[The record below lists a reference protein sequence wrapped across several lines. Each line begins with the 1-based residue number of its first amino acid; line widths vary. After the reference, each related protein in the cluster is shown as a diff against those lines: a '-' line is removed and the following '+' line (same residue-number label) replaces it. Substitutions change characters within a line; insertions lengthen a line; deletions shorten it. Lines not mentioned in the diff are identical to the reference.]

1 MKKHAAWALALLAA
15 LVLGSAAADTI
26 TPMPP
31 TLDTDSL
38 ACQAVMAALTDADP
52 AGRTMTFALYEPE
65 VFAGEDIR
73 ALQPGDVLLSGGRE
87 IAVTSVDITSW
98 GEVFLNEGTDA
109 WYETLPWLE
118 QDDSGNYRTVLYGSL
133 PGWTPFG
140 QMTFTL
146 PDTLLLLDGIDP
158 ATGVALELPTVHTA
172 DQWLAMI
179 AEEAESEGVGFSI
192 ENLYL
197 IFDENGVPAVACRYH
212 VPWQ

>member
-1 MKKHAAWALALLAA
+1 MKKPAAWILALLAV
-15 LVLGSAAADTI
+15 LTLGSAAADTV

-31 TLDTDSL
+31 TLSTDSL
-38 ACQAVMAALTDADP
+38 ACQAVMAVLTDADP
-52 AGRTMTFALYEPE
+52 AARTVTLALYEPE
-65 VFAGEDIR
+65 VFAAEDIL

-98 GEVFLNEGTDA
+98 GEVSLNEGTDA

-146 PDTLLLLDGIDP
+146 PDTLLLLDSIDP
-158 ATGVALELPTVHTA
+158 ATGEALELPTVHPA
-172 DQWLAMI
+172 QKWLAMI
-179 AEEAESEGVGFSI
+179 AAEAENEGVGFSI
-192 ENLYL
+192 ENMYL
-197 IFDENGVPAVACRYH
+197 VFDENGVPAVAYRYY

>member
-52 AGRTMTFALYEPE
+52 AGRTVTFALYEPE

-179 AEEAESEGVGFSI
+179 AEEAESEGVGFSM
-192 ENLYL
+192 ENMYL
-197 IFDENGVPAVACRYH
+197 VFDENGVPAVACRYY

>member
-1 MKKHAAWALALLAA
+1 MKKPAAWILALLAA
-15 LVLGSAAADTI
+15 LVLGSAAAGTI

-38 ACQAVMAALTDADP
+38 ACQAVMAVLTDADP
-52 AGRTMTFALYEPE
+52 AGRTVTFALYEPE
-65 VFAGEDIR
+65 VFAGEDIL

-87 IAVTSVDITSW
+87 IAVASVDITPW

-146 PDTLLLLDGIDP
+146 PDTLLLDGIDP
-158 ATGVALELPTVHTA
+158 ATGEALELPTVHTA

-179 AEEAESEGVGFSI
+179 AEEAESEGVGFSM
-192 ENLYL
+192 ENMYL
-197 IFDENGVPAVACRYH
+197 VFDENGAPAVACRYH

>member
-1 MKKHAAWALALLAA
+1 MKKPAAWILALLAA

-38 ACQAVMAALTDADP
+38 ACQAVMAVLTDADP
-52 AGRTMTFALYEPE
+52 AGRTVTFALYEPE

-87 IAVTSVDITSW
+87 IAVASVDITSW

-133 PGWTPFG
+133 PGWRAFG

-146 PDTLLLLDGIDP
+146 PDTLLLDGIDP
-158 ATGVALELPTVHTA
+158 ATGEALELPTVHTA

-179 AEEAESEGVGFSI
+179 AEEAESEGVGFSM
-192 ENLYL
+192 ENMYL
-197 IFDENGVPAVACRYH
+197 VFDENGAPAVACRYH

>member
-38 ACQAVMAALTDADP
+38 ACQAVMAVLTDADP
-52 AGRTMTFALYEPE
+52 AARTVTLALYEPE
-65 VFAGEDIR
+65 VFAAEDIL

-98 GEVFLNEGTDA
+98 GEVSLNEGTDA

-118 QDDSGNYRTVLYGSL
+118 QDDSGNYRTVCYGSL

-158 ATGVALELPTVHTA
+158 ATGEALELPTVHTA

-197 IFDENGVPAVACRYH
+197 IFDENGVPAVAYRYY

>member
-38 ACQAVMAALTDADP
+38 ACQAVMAVLTDADP
-52 AGRTMTFALYEPE
+52 AARTVTLALYEPE
-65 VFAGEDIR
+65 VFAAEDIL

-98 GEVFLNEGTDA
+98 GEVSLNEGTDA

-118 QDDSGNYRTVLYGSL
+118 QDDSGNYRTVCYGSL

-146 PDTLLLLDGIDP
+146 PDTLLLLDSIDP
-158 ATGVALELPTVHTA
+158 ATGDALELPTVHPA
-172 DQWLAMI
+172 QKWLAMI
-179 AEEAESEGVGFSI
+179 AAEAENEGVGFSI
-192 ENLYL
+192 ENMYL
-197 IFDENGVPAVACRYH
+197 VFDENGVPAVAYRYY